1 MIAKALL
8 ILAGCAV
15 AYASDPTAT
24 YARVDRVVMQPNA
37 DKPETMLIC
46 GVFALPKPG
55 DRNDY
60 LAPVKA
66 CLFFKLP
73 DNRQEAARTEW
84 SDLKSVAGTKELV
97 AFGSR
102 FNWNVKVRKPD
113 EKAENP
119 DVYMSGFGVTK
130 VRGRTD
136 YAPVRAV
143 MDYKD

>member
-1 MIAKALL
+1 MIVKALL

-37 DKPETMLIC
+37 DRPETIQVC
-46 GVFALPKPG
+46 GVFALPKPN

-60 LAPVKA
+60 LAPVKG

-73 DNRQEAARTEW
+73 DSRQDVARTEW

-102 FNWNVKVRKPD
+102 STWNAKVRTAD

-119 DVYMSGFGVTK
+119 DVYALGFGLTK

-136 YAPVRAV
+136 YAPIRAIL
-143 MDYKD
+143 DYKD

>member
-8 ILAGCAV
+8 VLAGCAV

-37 DKPETMLIC
+37 DKPETMQVC
-46 GVFALPKPG
+46 GVFALPKPN
-55 DRNDY
+55 DRNY
-60 LAPVKA
+60 YEAPVKA

-73 DNRQEAARTEW
+73 DNRQDAARAEW

-102 FNWNVKVRKPD
+102 SNWNVRVRKPE
-113 EKAENP
+113 EKPENP
-119 DVYMSGFGVTK
+119 DVYTPGFGVTK

-136 YAPVRAV
+136 YEPIRALLE
-143 MDYKD
+143 YKD